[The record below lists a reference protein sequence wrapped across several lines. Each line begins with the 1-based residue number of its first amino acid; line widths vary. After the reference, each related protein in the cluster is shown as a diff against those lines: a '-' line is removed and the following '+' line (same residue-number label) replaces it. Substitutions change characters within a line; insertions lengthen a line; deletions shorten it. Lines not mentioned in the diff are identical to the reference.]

1 MFFKFPRKKTDG
13 CITGVYLAHGL
24 CTHTLWI
31 HVFGTYRVYSELRG
45 LDMVVAIFKLNLPLL
60 VEELCKKIIG
70 FLSLSNNSSWF

>member
-1 MFFKFPRKKTDG
+1 MNCALIHNGYMR
-13 CITGVYLAHGL
+13 H
-24 CTHTLWI
+24 

-70 FLSLSNNSSWF
+70 LVSLLNSSWFFEYYHI